1 MNPQTK
7 DLIDYIFRYIL
18 ALVVIIGLIIVIVF
32 MFTHNISGIYT
43 DTITLC
49 IGALIGSYSTIISYE
64 WGSSKGS
71 SDKTTMLHNSTPI
84 IPEKEN

>member
-32 MFTHNISGIYT
+32 MFTHNISGIY
-43 DTITLC
+43 I
-49 IGALIGSYSTIISYE
+49 LIQSLYV
-64 WGSSKGS
+64 
-71 SDKTTMLHNSTPI
+71 
-84 IPEKEN
+84 